1 MTETDSSIPVMPELT
16 LAILSSMNDGKD
28 PRQLE
33 QIVMPNKMIA
43 RISDEITGKCKL
55 IKKIDLS
62 KNLLTD
68 VAPIFQN
75 HLPNLTWVSFA
86 NNQLSRIT
94 FPHEDDS
101 DADSAY
107 KWRIKVF
114 NASGNQLRDIGFLQ
128 YLGDD
133 VKAII
138 LTNNEIRDMSGLSET
153 TRAFRS
159 GLDTLVLSHN
169 KIERVSESL
178 ATLESLSKLNLG
190 NNLLREIPAGVFR
203 MTRLRELR
211 LNGNKIM
218 NIPGSDL
225 WQRLPNLSIL
235 DLGNNQIFNVDS
247 VKNLAPLARS
257 LVQANFLGNPIAP
270 VSGVEGKSSDKTNE
284 DDMQKYSKYKALILS
299 ILPNLTNLDNSS
311 LRKAKSDFDPV
322 DNDDDNNRKPRKF
335 RDSPSSSDQPKAKRE
350 FKKGDNENKREFKKR
365 DNESK
370 REFKKG
376 NNESKR
382 EFKKFDNES
391 KHEFKKRDGESKH
404 EFKKRDDGSKHEFK
418 KFDGKGKRKPFRK
431 DSVDKDGDVDM
442 SEKGARNE
450 RFKRKD
456 DFAGKRKRP
465 VKSESADE
473 DTPEEVHG
481 GFSMDEKM
489 KLRNAPGKVVVKKR
503 ETVSESMG
511 GKKAVRM
518 VFDDDGEGAK
528 KVRPAAPKSFDQP
541 PPQKKARPAAKPN
554 GDGDIVN
561 NDDFIKIRKN
571 EKPVK
576 KQFNKE
582 RPQKGVAEKAKREV
596 SEKKKEV
603 VKKVEKEEELKKKK
617 NEIKKKEEK
626 EEEDDDDGDSG
637 LVEVKKTRPVNAK
650 TAKASK
656 AVMQALLA
664 NPDEEISSW

>member
-1 MTETDSSIPVMPELT
+1 MTETDSSIPIMPELT

-86 NNQLSRIT
+86 NNQLSKIT

-203 MTRLRELR
+203 MNRLRELR

-235 DLGNNQIFNVDS
+235 DLGNNQIFNVDG

-270 VSGVEGKSSDKTNE
+270 VSGVEGKSSDKINE

-311 LRKAKSDFDPV
+311 LRKAKSDFDSV
-322 DNDDDNNRKPRKF
+322 DNDGDNNRKPRKF
-335 RDSPSSSDQPKAKRE
+335 RDSPSSSDQPKS
-350 FKKGDNENKREFKKR
+350 KREFKKR
-365 DNESK
+365 DDESK
-370 REFKKG
+370 HEFKKKDG
-376 NNESKR
+376 
-382 EFKKFDNES
+382 ES
-391 KHEFKKRDGESKH
+391 KHEFKKRDGEN
-404 EFKKRDDGSKHEFK
+404 KREFK
-418 KFDGKGKRKPFRK
+418 KFDGKDKRKSFRK
-431 DSVDKDGDVDM
+431 DNVDKDGDVEM

-450 RFKRKD
+450 RFKRKNN
-456 DFAGKRKRP
+456 FAEKRKRP
-465 VKSESADE
+465 VKSESVDE
-473 DTPEEVHG
+473 DVPEEVHG

-489 KLRNAPGKVVVKKR
+489 KLRNAPKKVVVKKK

-541 PPQKKARPAAKPN
+541 PPQKRARPAAESN

-571 EKPVK
+571 EKPAK

-582 RPQKGVAEKAKREV
+582 RPKKGVTEKAKREV

-603 VKKVEKEEELKKKK
+603 KKVEKEEETKKKDEGIKK

-626 EEEDDDDGDSG
+626 EEDDDDGDSG
-637 LVEVKKTRPVNAK
+637 LVEVKKTRPANAK